1 MSFIIGKWNIH
12 EFDFQKVSS
21 KIDRSTPVDIFH
33 ISLNTDK
40 ILSDTAIALFSIF
53 VLIKT
58 PNEAMELG
66 GTKGMQSLF
75 ETVHFS
81 GLVIVFIAFSQ
92 FLVLLT
98 VSALSDLAML
108 LWL

>member
-1 MSFIIGKWNIH
+1 MPT
-12 EFDFQKVSS
+12 V
-21 KIDRSTPVDIFH
+21 FH
-33 ISLNTDK
+33 ISFNTDK

-53 VLIKT
+53 VLIET
-58 PNEAMELG
+58 INEAMELR
-66 GTKGMQSLF
+66 GTIGVKGLF

-92 FLVLLT
+92 FLVLLAVPT
-98 VSALSDLAML
+98 LPDLTML